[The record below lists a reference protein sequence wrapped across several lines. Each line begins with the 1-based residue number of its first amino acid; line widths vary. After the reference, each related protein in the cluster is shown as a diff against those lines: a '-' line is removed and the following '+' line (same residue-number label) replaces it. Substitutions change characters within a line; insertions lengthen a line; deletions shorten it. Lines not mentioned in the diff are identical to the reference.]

1 MMHRLY
7 EYGFVINY
15 NTKQVK
21 NKGSGIFMHKGD
33 SYTLGCVA
41 TSRSNLLKIL
51 KWLDPKKNPVIIM
64 TPESELNKY

>member
-21 NKGSGIFMHKGD
+21 NKGSAIFMHKGD
-33 SYTLGCVA
+33 SYTAGCVT
-41 TSRSNLLKIL
+41 TSRSNLLKFL
-51 KWLDPKKNPVIIM
+51 KWLDPKKKPVIIM
-64 TPESELNKY
+64 TLESERNKY